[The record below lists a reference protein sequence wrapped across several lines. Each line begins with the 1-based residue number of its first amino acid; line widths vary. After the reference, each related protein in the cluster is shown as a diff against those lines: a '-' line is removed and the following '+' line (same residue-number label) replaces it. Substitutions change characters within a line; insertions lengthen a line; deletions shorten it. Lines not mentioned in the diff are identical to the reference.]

1 MRLREVFFVASLA
14 LLAGCMDLNVHDGK
28 PTAKDIPREK
38 ALSFETQEDISAI
51 ATANLEKS
59 AQVYYEGT
67 QAKSPDAE
75 FVYQCAIRIAGIL
88 GINTQYDAKDPE
100 QLKEILT
107 RGTKALEEKNRQ
119 IDDLRR
125 QVEDYQVKVTQAR
138 DEAGKATTLAGT
150 LKKWMWYLVIG
161 AGLLLVLQVF
171 TGLPV
176 FTGSLSLLKKVTRQT
191 VAGVQEIRDD
201 LRARAAQGDPQAKS
215 LLEKIDLTLHKHQ
228 DEQVKSQ
235 IKKLKG

>member
-1 MRLREVFFVASLA
+1 MREVFLVAGML
-14 LLAGCMDLNVHDGK
+14 LLAGCINLNIHEGK
-28 PTAKDIPREK
+28 VLPKDIPREK
-38 ALSFETQEDISAI
+38 PLSFETQTDISAV

-59 AQVYYEGT
+59 AQIYYEGT
-67 QAKSPDAE
+67 QAKSPEAD
-75 FVYQCAIRIAGIL
+75 FVYQCALRIAGIL

-125 QVEDYQVKVTQAR
+125 QVEDYQVKVTQAK
-138 DEAGKATTLAGT
+138 DEAVKATSRAGLLAR
-150 LKKWMWYLVIG
+150 WIRYLVIG
-161 AGLLLVLQVF
+161 AALLLVIQII

-176 FTGSLSLLKKVTRQT
+176 FTGSLSLLKKAGKQT
-191 VAGVQEIRDD
+191 VAGIQEIRDD
-201 LRARAAQGDPQAKS
+201 LKKRAEQGDAQARDM
-215 LLEKIDLTLHKHQ
+215 LTRIDTTLHKHQ
-228 DEQVKSQ
+228 DEQVKGF